1 MEKTNTNVLP
11 AAATFR
17 QQWISPA
24 TATFQAAM
32 DIFILIPELLEIR
45 QLDLKKKST

>member
-1 MEKTNTNVLP
+1 MEKTNTIVLP

-24 TATFQAAM
+24 TTTFQAANGHFYF
-32 DIFILIPELLEIR
+32 DP
-45 QLDLKKKST
+45 